1 MRELPGEADEAVA
14 LADLVPFPRDA
25 GSLED
30 VDDLLVLPR
39 RRPEPFLGT
48 ELLTEDA
55 DPGCPGFG
63 LVPGRDVRY
72 CSSSF

>member
-1 MRELPGEADEAVA
+1 MCQLAGETHEAVA
-14 LADLVPFPRDA
+14 LTNVVPFPRDA
-25 GSLED
+25 GSAQD

-39 RRPEPFLGT
+39 RRPEPFLGA

-63 LVPGRDVRY
+63 HLPGRDVRY

>member
-1 MRELPGEADEAVA
+1 VA
-14 LADLVPFPRDA
+14 LTDLLAFPRDA
-25 GSLED
+25 GSTDD

-39 RRPEPFLGT
+39 RRPEPLLGA

-55 DPGCPGFG
+55 DPGGPGFG

>member
-1 MRELPGEADEAVA
+1 MT
-14 LADLVPFPRDA
+14 LADLMAFPRDA
-25 GSLED
+25 GPAED

-39 RRPEPFLGT
+39 RRPEPFLGA

-55 DPGCPGFG
+55 DPGGPGFG

>member
-1 MRELPGEADEAVA
+1 MGQLAGEARDAVA
-14 LADLVPFPRDA
+14 LTDLLAFTRET
-25 GSLED
+25 GSAQD

-39 RRPEPFLGT
+39 RVPEPLLRA
-48 ELLTEDA
+48 ELFTEDA

-63 LVPGRDVRY
+63 LLPGRDVRY